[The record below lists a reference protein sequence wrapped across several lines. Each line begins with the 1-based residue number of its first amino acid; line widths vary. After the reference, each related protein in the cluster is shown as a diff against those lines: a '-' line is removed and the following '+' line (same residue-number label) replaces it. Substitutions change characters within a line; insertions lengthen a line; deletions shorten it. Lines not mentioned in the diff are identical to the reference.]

1 MAGETC
7 GEFPEGVATGTVNT
21 SQPKAVRLKPIST
34 ENSWEKIPENHQPGS
49 MDGAFCGEISCT
61 AGGLCPNFL
70 GGDATDTVYERKMS
84 PEIDLIG
91 I

>member
-1 MAGETC
+1 
-7 GEFPEGVATGTVNT
+7 
-21 SQPKAVRLKPIST
+21 
-34 ENSWEKIPENHQPGS
+34 

-84 PEIDLIG
+84 PETNLIG
-91 I
+91 SSLA